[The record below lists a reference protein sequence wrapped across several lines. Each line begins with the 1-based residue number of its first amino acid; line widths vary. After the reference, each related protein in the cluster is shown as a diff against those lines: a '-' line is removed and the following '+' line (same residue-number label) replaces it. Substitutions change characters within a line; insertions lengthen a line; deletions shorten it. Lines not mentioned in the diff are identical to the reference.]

1 MHAVAALIITMAN
14 LALVAAPNEPTEL
27 PAFKDFMVIGDVAN
41 RGRRADHTDAV
52 ESLIVTDNFTPP
64 SAGDT
69 IELPDGETR
78 TWLARAANDEGVI
91 EDPALRGGYAW
102 TTITVPEAR
111 DAILDAR
118 GHSMVY
124 VNGLP
129 RAGDPYSAGNLKLPV
144 RLVEGD
150 NEFLFRVGRGKL
162 RARLLDVPRTD
173 DGETRSLAFMNI
185 DDTRPDLV
193 VEQPVDTLA
202 GLVVANFTDDW
213 TPKARIIAR
222 SETGIET
229 ISVVS
234 SIPPGSIRKL
244 PVRLISERPMST
256 GDLEFTIELVDTR
269 NREVLDQRPL
279 VLKVLEP
286 GNTRRVTFKSNI
298 DGSVQFYGLT
308 PAITTPESIGRPG
321 IIMTLHGAGV
331 DARRQ
336 AGCYSPKSFAHVVAP
351 TNRRPFGFDWEDWGR
366 LDAYEVLAHAKQS
379 LKTDPLRQW
388 LTGHSMGGHGT
399 WQVAAHKPHL
409 FAAIAPSAGWIS
421 FDSYTGAPPEP
432 TDDIGRMLARAG
444 SPSDTLKLKENLDDL
459 GIYVLHGDADDNVP
473 VEQARQMRKELSEH
487 PDFAYH
493 EQEGAGHWWGNQ
505 CVDWP
510 ELIEFLKDRTLTADL
525 KNQTQFTTVSPGIS
539 GRSDWFEI
547 SSQLRHLEPSR
558 IEVDRDPELKTL
570 KLRTENVA
578 QLRLR
583 PNLHDAS
590 WTFEIDG
597 QVMELSPTYRI
608 YLNYGTPTFNLKDG
622 KWRESMGDHPNYK
635 SRARYGPFKEAF
647 QNNMV
652 FVPGTVGTDEES
664 RINIAKAIFDAETF
678 LYRGNGSVEIIPD
691 VEFDPEQHEKRNV
704 ILYGNSY
711 NNQAWARVLP
721 DSRLHVDRN
730 GVSIG
735 DYRID
740 GDDLAIL
747 AIQPDLRYSNTS
759 VGIVSGTGPRGM
771 RLTEQLPYFV
781 SGVHYPDVTVID
793 VEMLQKGEEGIV
805 ATGFLDEKWG
815 MDDAEI
821 IFRKAPYPADPA
833 NLSPAQLRERN
844 RPKTFQ
850 FEP

>member
-1 MHAVAALIITMAN
+1 MHAVATLIITMAN
-14 LALVAAPNEPTEL
+14 LALVAAPNEPEAL
-27 PAFKDFMVIGDVAN
+27 PAFTDFMVIGDVAD
-41 RGRRADHTDAV
+41 RGRRADHTDAI
-52 ESLIVTDNFTPP
+52 ESLIVTGNFTAP
-64 SAGDT
+64 SAGDDL
-69 IELPDGETR
+69 ELPDGQTR
-78 TWLARAANDEGVI
+78 TWSALAADDQGVI
-91 EDPALRGGYAW
+91 EDPALGGGYAW

-111 DAILDAR
+111 DAVLDAR

-129 RAGDPYSAGNLKLPV
+129 RAGDPYGTGNLKLPV
-144 RLVEGD
+144 RLAEGD
-150 NEFLFRVGRGKL
+150 NEFLFRVGRGRL
-162 RARLLDVPRTD
+162 QARLLDVPRTPE
-173 DGETRSLAFMNI
+173 GEPRSLAFMNI
-185 DDTRPDLV
+185 DDTCPDLV
-193 VEQPVDTLA
+193 VEQPVDTVA

-222 SETGIET
+222 SATGIEE

-244 PVRLISERPMST
+244 PIRLRCERPMST
-256 GDLEFTIELVDTR
+256 GEMRFTIEIVDTG
-269 NREVLDQRPL
+269 NGEVLDQRPL
-279 VLKVLEP
+279 ILRVLEP
-286 GNTRRVTFKSNI
+286 GDTRRVTFKSDI

-331 DARRQ
+331 DARGQ
-336 AGCYSPKSFAHVVAP
+336 AACYSPKSFAHVVAP

-366 LDAYEVLAHAKQS
+366 LDAYEVLAHAKQT

-432 TDDIGRMLARAG
+432 TDDIGRMLARVG
-444 SPSDTLKLKENLDDL
+444 SPSDTLKLKENLEGL
-459 GIYVLHGDADDNVP
+459 GVYILHGDADDNVP
-473 VEQARQMRKELSEH
+473 VDQARQMRKELTDH
-487 PDFAYH
+487 PDLAYH
-493 EQEGAGHWWGNQ
+493 EEEGAGHWWGNE

-510 ELIEFLKDRTLTADL
+510 ELIEFMNDRTLTDEV
-525 KNQTQFTTVSPGIS
+525 KNQTKFTTVSPGIS

-547 SSQLRHLEPSR
+547 SSQQKFFEPSR
-558 IEVDRDPELKTL
+558 IEVDRDPELKVL
-570 KLRTENVA
+570 KIRTENVA

-597 QVMELSPTYRI
+597 QVLDLSLKYRTYLNFGSPT
-608 YLNYGTPTFNLKDG
+608 FSLKDG
-622 KWRESMGDHPNYK
+622 RWVESMGTPPDFK

-647 QNNMV
+647 RNNMI
-652 FVPGTVGTDEES
+652 FVPGTVGTEEEN

-691 VEFDPEQHEKRNV
+691 TQFDPEQYEKRNV
-704 ILYGNSY
+704 ILYGNSL

-721 DSRLHVDRN
+721 DSRLHVDRT

-740 GDDLAIL
+740 GDELAIL

-759 VGIVSGTGPRGM
+759 VGIVAGTGPRGM

-793 VEMLQKGEEGIV
+793 VDMLDKGEEGIM
-805 ATGFLDEKWG
+805 ATGFLDEQWG
-815 MDDAEI
+815 MDNAEI
-821 IFRKAPYPADPA
+821 IFRKPPYPADPA
-833 NLSPAQLRERN
+833 NLAPAQLRERN
-844 RPKTFQ
+844 RPKNLRI
-850 FEP
+850 ER